1 MLARVHSC
9 WVHGVDGRP
18 VTVEVSVHP
27 GLPVFTVV
35 GLPATA
41 VRESKDRVYAALAQ
55 VDHSITGLRIT
66 VNLAPADLPKSG
78 SAFDLPMAVGLL
90 VARGAVPAG
99 SLDGT
104 AFAGE
109 LGLDGSIRSVRGAVA
124 LTMGAAAE
132 GHARLVLPAG
142 NVAEASGVPG
152 VEVLGARTLQELI
165 EHLRGTKPL
174 PPASA
179 APAGAPG
186 RVPDLAE
193 VRGQAF
199 AKQALAI
206 AAAGSHNMLMS
217 GPPGAGKTMLARRLP
232 GLLPPLTSG
241 EALEVNRVHSVA
253 GLLGE
258 GAPPV
263 QTRPFRAPHHTIST
277 GGLVGGGNPPR
288 PGEVSLA
295 HLGVLF
301 LDELPEFR
309 RGVLETLRQPLEVG
323 RVRVS
328 RVRYALTFPARF
340 QLVAAMNPCPCG
352 LGGDDC
358 ICGDTDVHRYR
369 SRLSGPLLDRID
381 IQIHLRPI
389 PWEDL
394 MGAGAGSGESSNAVQ
409 ERVVEARRRQ
419 SARGPGTPN
428 SQLHPALLM
437 DACLPTREALGLLE
451 RSVDHFRLSARG
463 IHRILRVARTVADL
477 DGSECV
483 TDDHVALAVQLRTGL
498 GPGRRAPGAGATR
511 VDA

>member
-18 VTVEVSVHP
+18 VTVEVSVRS

-41 VRESKDRVYAALAQ
+41 VRESKDRVCAALAQ
-55 VDHSITGLRIT
+55 VGHSTAGLRVT

-90 VARGAVPAG
+90 AAAGAIPPAT
-99 SLDGT
+99 LEGT

-124 LTMGAAAE
+124 LSMGAAAR
-132 GHARLVLPAG
+132 GDARLVLPAG
-142 NVAEASGVPG
+142 NVAEAAGVPG
-152 VEVLGARTLQELI
+152 VQVLGASSLRDVI
-165 EHLRGTKPL
+165 DHLKGRRAL
-174 PPASA
+174 PPASSTDS
-179 APAGAPG
+179 
-186 RVPDLAE
+186 RVTARLPDLSE

-199 AKQALAI
+199 AKRALAI
-206 AAAGSHNMLMS
+206 AAAGSHNLLFN
-217 GPPGAGKTMLARRLP
+217 GPPGSGKTMLARRLP
-232 GLLPPLTSG
+232 GLLPPLTAT

-253 GLLGE
+253 GLLGD

-263 QTRPFRAPHHTIST
+263 RVRPFRAPHHTIST
-277 GGLVGGGNPPR
+277 GGLVGGGTPPR

-323 RVRVS
+323 HVRVS
-328 RVRYALTFPARF
+328 RVRYAVSFPARF

-358 ICGDTDVHRYR
+358 VCGDADIQRYR

-381 IQIHLRPI
+381 IQLAIRPV
-389 PWEDL
+389 PWGQL
-394 MGAGAGSGESSNAVQ
+394 VGAGEGPDAGSDSVRK
-409 ERVVEARRRQ
+409 RVVEARQRQ
-419 SARGPGTPN
+419 SARAVGTSN
-428 SQLHPALLM
+428 SDLHASVLM
-437 DACLPTREALGLLE
+437 GVCRPTRAALGLLE

-463 IHRILRVARTVADL
+463 VHRVLRVARTVADL
-477 DGSECV
+477 EGEDRVGES
-483 TDDHVALAVQLRTGL
+483 HVALAVQLRTGL
-498 GPGRRAPGAGATR
+498 GAGVRRRSA
-511 VDA
+511 